1 MKKVYQQWFDLD
13 LKQQKSCV
21 GLNLT
26 IERPLIVLKDRP
38 YLQNKLEIDLG
49 NIKIKSK
56 TEEVEGRWKHL
67 EGKKVWVTKFLINMN
82 DMSIK

>member
-1 MKKVYQQWFDLD
+1 LQ
-13 LKQQKSCV
+13 QQKSCV

-38 YLQNKLEIDLG
+38 YLQNKLEIDLE

-56 TEEVEGRWKHL
+56 TEEVEGRWKNL
-67 EGKKVWVTKFLINMN
+67 EGKKVWVTKFLIKMN
-82 DMSIK
+82 DMTIK

>member
-1 MKKVYQQWFDLD
+1 LQ
-13 LKQQKSCV
+13 QQKSCV

-49 NIKIKSK
+49 NIKIKSM
-56 TEEVEGRWKHL
+56 TEEVEGRWKNL
-67 EGKKVWVTKFLINMN
+67 EGKKVWVTKFLIKMN